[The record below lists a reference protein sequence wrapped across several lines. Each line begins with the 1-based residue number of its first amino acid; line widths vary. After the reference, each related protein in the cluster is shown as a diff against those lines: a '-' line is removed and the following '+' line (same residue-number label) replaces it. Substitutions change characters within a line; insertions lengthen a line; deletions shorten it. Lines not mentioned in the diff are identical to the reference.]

1 MGGVFYVQVN
11 GSELWKVQTGTTTYR
26 NVKYYMSDPW
36 YASALDV
43 ATFGT
48 IQVATGGD
56 HNGIRPGQQL
66 IQRNNLVQTLDTW
79 GPDFN
84 IKFDM
89 RIVKL
94 PTGWHNIL
102 HFTTGGDKVGIPGL
116 WLLTRQGR
124 LILKVVIGKHQKELT
139 LDINRSFSVNMTQR
153 NGQFS
158 FLVNDST
165 VWTVNSGS
173 TIYRNV
179 KFFASNPWNT
189 SAASVSKFKNLVV
202 TTSDCK
208 RTVTI
213 DLSGKC

>member
-1 MGGVFYVQVN
+1 MDAMKMTRGVKKLKENINSLDSILDTESLSLKNNQRDVLKLKKHVQSFQCP
-11 GSELWKVQTGTTTYR
+11 GTVQ
-26 NVKYYMSDPW
+26 
-36 YASALDV
+36 
-43 ATFGT
+43 
-48 IQVATGGD
+48 IQK
-56 HNGIRPGQQL
+56 
-66 IQRNNLVQTLDTW
+66 NNLVQTLDTW

-158 FLVNDST
+158 FLVNGST

-173 TIYRNV
+173 TVFRNV

-202 TTSDCK
+202 TTSDCM

-213 DLSGKC
+213 DLSAKC